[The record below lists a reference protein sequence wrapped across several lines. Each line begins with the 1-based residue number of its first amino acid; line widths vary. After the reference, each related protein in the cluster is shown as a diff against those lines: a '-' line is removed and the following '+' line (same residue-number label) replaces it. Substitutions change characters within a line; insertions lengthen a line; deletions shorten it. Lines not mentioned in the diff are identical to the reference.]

1 MKFLAIL
8 LVLLNLALFAWFE
21 WGQPATRQE
30 PEPAEFHPE
39 RVQVIHS
46 PPTAPRSGAAATAT
60 GQPSAASQPATA
72 VSAAAGKPSA
82 STSPAPTAVQPAAAT
97 AATAPPPA
105 PAVPTTPAPHPA
117 PAAPA
122 AVPATQSSPAP
133 AASST
138 AASGSQTT
146 TSPATAASAAIC
158 LQWGPIPADRTA
170 EAQTRLNQ
178 LLLGERLISR
188 DSDNA
193 TGPYWIYY
201 PPLRDKQAAD
211 ARLADL
217 EALGIRDV
225 SVIRNGPWQN
235 ALSLGVYGK
244 LDMATQRLT
253 ALRKLG
259 VHAQLEAHGNATRS
273 FTLLHLDSAEQ
284 TAARAID
291 RDMKLAPMHP
301 VDCPQP

>member
-8 LVLLNLALFAWFE
+8 LVLLNLALFSWFE
-21 WGQPATRQE
+21 WGQPAKQRE

-39 RVQVIHS
+39 RVQVIHLPS
-46 PPTAPRSGAAATAT
+46 TAHQPGAVAMTT
-60 GQPSAASQPATA
+60 GQSSAPSPSGN
-72 VSAAAGKPSA
+72 AAAGTPTA
-82 STSPAPTAVQPAAAT
+82 AASPAPATPAA
-97 AATAPPPA
+97 
-105 PAVPTTPAPHPA
+105 TPAPA

-122 AVPATQSSPAP
+122 APATPMPHASTDTPATVPATVPAPAP

-138 AASGSQTT
+138 TPPGPQTT
-146 TSPATAASAAIC
+146 NAPASAAGTAIC

-193 TGPYWIYY
+193 SGPYWIYY

-211 ARLADL
+211 ARVAAL
-217 EALGIRDV
+217 EARGIRDV

-259 VHAQLEAHGNATRS
+259 IHAQLEAHGNAARS
-273 FTLLHLDSAEQ
+273 FTLLHLDSTEQ

-291 RDMKLAPMHP
+291 RDMKLAPMRP